1 MTTQKQNYGEK
12 ANKLSSELWEM
23 ANVLRGNID
32 SSKFKDYI
40 FGIIFYRFLSEK
52 VETEARNAL
61 EDDGCTYEEA
71 CNGAV
76 EGTTAEEVYEYI
88 ANALGYYIRPE
99 NLFSTMIKKINREC
113 GDEVF
118 TVEDLELAIKELPK
132 NTSKASE
139 KVFDGLF
146 DVAPAEYRTGGKR
159 G

>member
-1 MTTQKQNYGEK
+1 MTIQNQNYGEK

-23 ANVLRGNID
+23 ANALRGNID

-52 VETEARNAL
+52 VEAMAKETF

-88 ANALGYYIRPE
+88 SDILGYYIKPE
-99 NLFSTMIKKINREC
+99 NLFSTMIKKINNK
-113 GDEVF
+113 F
-118 TVEDLELAIKELPK
+118 
-132 NTSKASE
+132 
-139 KVFDGLF
+139 
-146 DVAPAEYRTGGKR
+146 
-159 G
+159 